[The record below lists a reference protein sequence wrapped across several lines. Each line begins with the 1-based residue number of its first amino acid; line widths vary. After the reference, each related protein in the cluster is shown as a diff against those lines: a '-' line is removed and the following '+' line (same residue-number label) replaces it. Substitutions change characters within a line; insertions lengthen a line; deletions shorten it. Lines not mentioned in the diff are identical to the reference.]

1 MKLGLKLWSVN
12 TDAYLREAA
21 RLYAREVFDYLEI
34 YFVPGSGATAAEWRS
49 TGIPCI
55 VHAPHSRHGV
65 NLAAADHESYNREMF
80 AAVRKFA
87 DALSAP
93 DIIAHGGS
101 LGSVAEIVRQL
112 KLIGDPR
119 ILIENK
125 PCLPIDRSNVRL
137 AGSMPEEVAEIIAGA
152 DCGFCLDIGHMV
164 ASANARKAD
173 WRGDFTAFL
182 ALKPKMFHLS
192 DLEADSD
199 IDQHLHFGDGS
210 LPIRE
215 IVSRLPSDA
224 RLSIETKRD
233 SSDNLDDFV
242 RDAAFLCALAR
253 EPVATFTDDY
263 RTRHF
268 LPNSSTVGTAV
279 RRLVADSR
287 IDMVDGCCR
296 LLDPVF
302 AHHLRTLC

>member
-1 MKLGLKLWSVN
+1 MRLGLKLWSVN
-12 TDAYLREAA
+12 TDAYLREAVELFA
-21 RLYAREVFDYLEI
+21 QKVFDYLEI
-34 YFVPGSGATAAEWRS
+34 YFVPGSESTVSEWKS
-49 TGIPCI
+49 AGIPCI

-65 NLAAADHESYNREMF
+65 NLAAADHETYNRETF

-93 DIIAHGGS
+93 HIIAHGGA

-125 PCLPIDRSNVRL
+125 PYLPIDRSNVKL
-137 AGSMPEEVAEIIAGA
+137 AGSTPEEIAEIIAGA

-164 ASANARKAD
+164 ASANAHAAD
-173 WRGDFTAFL
+173 WRDYFTAFL

-192 DLEADSD
+192 DIEADSD

-210 LPIRE
+210 LPLKE

-224 RLSIETKRD
+224 RIAIETKRD

-242 RDAAFLCALAR
+242 RDAA
-253 EPVATFTDDY
+253 
-263 RTRHF
+263 
-268 LPNSSTVGTAV
+268 S
-279 RRLVADSR
+279 
-287 IDMVDGCCR
+287 
-296 LLDPVF
+296 LDPS
-302 AHHLRTLC
+302 HILRLRRAVV

>member
-12 TDAYLREAA
+12 TDAYLREAVK
-21 RLYAREVFDYLEI
+21 LYARKVFAYLEI
-34 YFVPGSGATAAEWRS
+34 YFVPGSEVTAAEWRA

-55 VHAPHSRHGV
+55 VHAPHSQHGV
-65 NLAAADHESYNREMF
+65 NLAAADHESYNRETF

-87 DALSAP
+87 DALSAL
-93 DIIAHGGS
+93 DVIAHGGA
-101 LGSVAEIVRQL
+101 LGSIAEIVRQL

-125 PCLPIDRSNVRL
+125 PYLPIDRSNVKL
-137 AGSMPEEVAEIIAGA
+137 AGSTPEEIAEIIAGG

-164 ASANARKAD
+164 ASANAHAAD
-173 WRGDFTAFL
+173 WHDYFQTFL
-182 ALKPKMFHLS
+182 ALNPKMFHLS
-192 DLEADSD
+192 DLQADSD

-242 RDAAFLCALAR
+242 RDAAFLCAL
-253 EPVATFTDDY
+253 
-263 RTRHF
+263 
-268 LPNSSTVGTAV
+268 
-279 RRLVADSR
+279 
-287 IDMVDGCCR
+287 DGQQA
-296 LLDPVF
+296 F
-302 AHHLRTLC
+302 